1 MSAFQIQLI
10 ETRTDKDTGIA
21 EPSGIADMDLD
32 SDCRDPLP
40 HPPPQPTV
48 PEIVETEEGVPDPTE
63 APDDA
68 PQDSGEG
75 AEQGKV
81 SNTSSMFLFLCL

>member
-1 MSAFQIQLI
+1 
-10 ETRTDKDTGIA
+10 
-21 EPSGIADMDLD
+21 MDLD

-48 PEIVETEEGVPDPTE
+48 PEIVETKEGVPDPTE

-68 PQDSGEG
+68 PQDDAPQDSGEG
-75 AEQGKV
+75 TEQGKV
-81 SNTSSMFLFLCL
+81 SNTCSMFLFLCL